1 METVVNL
8 PSYKSLAR
16 TARRQS
22 TIDRPHTRK
31 GTATQQEFSFIVRG
45 NNLLLHYSDDNNG
58 YLIFG
63 TDENLDVFDLDVKKR
78 QAIVRPFKIIPSHSQ
93 PNVISSQELEAK
105 LEIQIEKL
113 QNVGAAITCVVA
125 CI

>member
-16 TARRQS
+16 TARWQS
-22 TIDRPHTRK
+22 TIDRLHTKK

-45 NNLLLHYSDDNNG
+45 NNLIFHYSDDNNG

-63 TDENLDVFDLDVKKR
+63 TDENLDVFDLDVKKKDKR
-78 QAIVRPFKIIPSHSQ
+78 
-93 PNVISSQELEAK
+93 
-105 LEIQIEKL
+105 
-113 QNVGAAITCVVA
+113 
-125 CI
+125 